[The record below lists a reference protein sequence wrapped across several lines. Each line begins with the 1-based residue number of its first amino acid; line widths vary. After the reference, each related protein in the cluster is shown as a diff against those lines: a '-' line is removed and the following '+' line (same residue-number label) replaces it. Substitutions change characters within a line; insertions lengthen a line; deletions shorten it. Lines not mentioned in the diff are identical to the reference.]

1 MLKSYDSPYER
12 NYRNEINAYHAFDD
26 AKKPCD
32 HILKYIGSY
41 HVQPLAPGS
50 GLQHTIMLEHAER
63 GSLLQLYGEN
73 DPPLTLEET
82 KAFWSSLLQVA
93 KGLMVAHNTY
103 PKRPG
108 ASWYV
113 LYFALTY
120 IRLTD
125 QRFPPAF
132 IRISNHRTYS
142 FFNMEMS
149 LRPNL
154 T

>member
-12 NYRNEINAYHAFDD
+12 NYRNEISAYHAFDD

-41 HVQPLAPGS
+41 QVQPLFPGS
-50 GLQHTIMLEHAER
+50 GLQYTIMLEHAER
-63 GSLLQLYGEN
+63 GSLLQLYAEN
-73 DPPLTLEET
+73 DPPFTLEET

-93 KGLMVAHNTY
+93 KGLLVAHNIY

-108 ASWYV
+108 ASLYV
-113 LYFALTY
+113 LNFALTC

-125 QRFPPAF
+125 QLSPPAF

-142 FFNMEMS
+142 FLNEKMS
-149 LRPNL
+149 LPPSL